1 MLVEKIRKLMED
13 KNIKQ
18 KDLVDYLGASQ
29 SNVSK
34 WLSKNEDIRLDIPN
48 TILAKIAKLLNV
60 SVEYLLGFD
69 EIPLK
74 TIPLIGIA
82 SCGVPNLTYCDIIE
96 HIPVPADLA
105 RDGVY
110 AVKADG
116 DSMLPKI
123 NSGDI
128 IVCDKEQECLNGN
141 IVHYTTIDGESGL
154 KKYQEKD
161 GMATLY
167 PLNTDGYAPIVIPVK
182 DLKCARAIKIVAD
195 L

>member
-1 MLVEKIRKLMED
+1 MFADNFKNIMKKKGFTAKSIAEKIGISRGMVTHWTNGVRHPDDEQIKLIANALHV
-13 KNIKQ
+13 KVS
-18 KDLVDYLGASQ
+18 DLFG
-29 SNVSK
+29 
-34 WLSKNEDIRLDIPN
+34 E
-48 TILAKIAKLLNV
+48 T
-60 SVEYLLGFD
+60 
-69 EIPLK
+69 IPLK

-82 SCGVPNLTYCDIIE
+82 SCGVPNLSYCDVIE

-105 RDGVY
+105 RNGVY

-123 NSGDI
+123 KNGDMI
-128 IVCDKEQECLNGN
+128 ICDKDQECLNGN

-161 GMATLY
+161 EMVTLY
-167 PLNTDGYAPIVIPVK
+167 PLNTDGFAPIVISVK
-182 DLKCARAIKIVAD
+182 DLKCARAIKIMAD

>member
-1 MLVEKIRKLMED
+1 MRDFERIKDIMKQ
-13 KNIKQ
+13 KKIKQ
-18 KDLVDYLGASQ
+18 IDIVNKLNVPR
-29 SNVSK
+29 SNVSS
-34 WLSKNEDIRLDIPN
+34 WLNGNRGIPKDK
-48 TILAKIAKLLNV
+48 ILEIAKILNV
-60 SVEYLLGFD
+60 SVDYLLGSD

-82 SCGVPNLTYCDIIE
+82 SCGVPNLAYNDAIE
-96 HIPVPADLA
+96 YIPVPAELA

-123 NSGDI
+123 HSGDVI
-128 IVCDKEQECLNGN
+128 ICDKEMHCENGN

-154 KKYQEKD
+154 KKFQVQD

-167 PLNTDGYAPIVIPVK
+167 PLNTDGFAPIIIPLK
-182 DLKCARAIKIVAD
+182 DLKYARAFKIQAD

>member
-1 MLVEKIRKLMED
+1 MRDFERIKDIMKQ
-13 KNIKQ
+13 KKIKQ
-18 KDLVDYLGASQ
+18 IDIVNKLNVPR
-29 SNVSK
+29 SNVSS
-34 WLSKNEDIRLDIPN
+34 WLNGNRGIPKDK
-48 TILAKIAKLLNV
+48 ILEIAKILNV
-60 SVEYLLGFD
+60 SVDYLLGSD

-82 SCGVPNLTYCDIIE
+82 SCGVPNLAYNDAIE
-96 HIPVPADLA
+96 YIPVPAELA

-123 NSGDI
+123 HNGDI
-128 IVCDKEQECLNGN
+128 IICDKEMPCENGN

-154 KKYQEKD
+154 KKYLIDENNVV
-161 GMATLY
+161 TLM
-167 PLNTDGYAPIVIPVK
+167 PLNSDFKPIMCDVNDV
-182 DLKCARAIKIVAD
+182 KCARAFKIQAD

>member
-18 KDLVDYLGASQ
+18 KDLVEYLGASQ
-29 SNVSK
+29 SNISK
-34 WLSKNEDIRLDIPN
+34 WLSKNENIRLDIPN
-48 TILAKIAKLLNV
+48 TILAKIAKLLNT
-60 SVEYLLGFD
+60 SVENLLGFE
-69 EIPLK
+69 EIAVK

-82 SCGVPNLTYCDIIE
+82 SCGVPNLSYCDVIE

-105 RDGVY
+105 RNGVY

-123 NSGDI
+123 KNGDI
-128 IVCDKEQECLNGN
+128 IICDKDQECLNGN

-161 GMATLY
+161 EIVTLY
-167 PLNTDGYAPIVIPVK
+167 PLNTDGFAPIVISVK
-182 DLKCARAIKIVAD
+182 DLKCARAIKIMAD